1 MSTLYVNHM
10 LHHLQ
15 VILQEYMLR
24 TNYHSPVES
33 YYYRTVVSMQYMQI
47 RFLLTISNIPTCGS
61 EVHWNR
67 KIEQMLEM
75 IHASFH
81 TRQVGPYFQWMETPK
96 LIHHAHHMLYY
107 LRMCMISYLKDI
119 PTDRSLDKSVIYRR
133 IIYTFYRQF
142 NALLERQHTSGYDGY
157 LIHWNS
163 IYRDIID
170 LVHEKFQTYQDNSYY
185 DWPQR

>member
-24 TNYHSPVES
+24 TSYHSPVES

-67 KIEQMLEM
+67 RIEQMLEM

-81 TRQVGPYFQWMETPK
+81 TRQVGPYFQ
-96 LIHHAHHMLYY
+96 
-107 LRMCMISYLKDI
+107 
-119 PTDRSLDKSVIYRR
+119 
-133 IIYTFYRQF
+133 
-142 NALLERQHTSGYDGY
+142 
-157 LIHWNS
+157 
-163 IYRDIID
+163 
-170 LVHEKFQTYQDNSYY
+170 
-185 DWPQR
+185 